1 MSAAKRLT
9 KRQLKDDKFV
19 DAMLS
24 YGELARKYQRHLL
37 YGILVIILVILG
49 LTWGANYRRAQ
60 GEEAQHAFSTA
71 LKTLETAMTSAAE
84 TDYAVAQAAFED
96 VHARY
101 GGRQVGKW
109 SLYFTGFCK
118 ERVMDY
124 IAAQADYERY
134 LEEDPRG
141 EFEIPARAGIA
152 VCLGS
157 VGKMKQEADILRD
170 LAGRKGI
177 GTKQAQAWLYQAS
190 QIYLDEGYFSVA
202 RELLEELATGADPT
216 LARKIEQDLEALK
229 SLGS

>member
-9 KRQLKDDKFV
+9 KKQLKDDKFV
-19 DAMLS
+19 DAMLG
-24 YGELARKYQRHLL
+24 YGELARKYQRHIF
-37 YGILVIILVILG
+37 YGLLVIILVILG

-60 GEEAQHAFSTA
+60 GAEAQQAFSAA
-71 LKTLETAMTSAAE
+71 LKTLDTAMASAAD
-84 TDYAVAQAAFED
+84 TDYAAAQAAFED
-96 VHARY
+96 VILEH

-124 IAAQADYERY
+124 VEAQADYERY

-141 EFEIPARAGIA
+141 EFEIPARVGIA

-157 VGKMKQEADILRD
+157 MGKMKQEADILTE
-170 LAGRKGI
+170 LAGREEI

-202 RELLEELATGADPT
+202 KELLERLAADADPT